1 MEALPLID
9 ISAEDDLLYDLASLA
24 PPRPDP
30 PHAGSQVGAVA
41 TSSVGSPLA
50 AVRSMD
56 PEGVMVDQ
64 APLSGRSLRS
74 SGKPKRG

>member
-1 MEALPLID
+1 VPAVSIAVGPFVDLTRDDFPL
-9 ISAEDDLLYDLASLA
+9 
-24 PPRPDP
+24 
-30 PHAGSQVGAVA
+30 GSQVGAVA